1 MAVDPDVIRSPTRW
15 VSRFRHPKRTARRVA
30 ERVWRHAPTLFL
42 ASASAGI
49 AYVVARLVFGNEQAV
64 FAPIAAI
71 VSMGLTA
78 GQRLTRAFEI
88 TLGVILGLVAADVL
102 SRWVG
107 IGAWQLTLAVLI
119 AMVCAV
125 AFRASGLLVNQAAV
139 AAVVVMALVPFQDV
153 GLFVRLGDAVIG
165 GAVSLTLNAFLSPD
179 PRRGAVTAA
188 DQAIQRYV
196 RALRRLERAL
206 ETRDPRPAEQ
216 AMMDLEDLGSV
227 RQEITETLAAT
238 RERISLYRAANRL
251 EQRRRLRAVEQL
263 NARMDLLLTSGRS
276 MARTTA
282 AVVRHGGEPDAH
294 LVEGIAQLAETMGA
308 LAEWVRGKTRPNV
321 VRDMAL
327 SAAVTVS
334 QTLGAHHP
342 PASNVLAWQV
352 RSAVVDVLRVLGL
365 THRSALAALEQA
377 AGRADRTAR
386 RTGTQRDQHH

>member
-1 MAVDPDVIRSPTRW
+1 MTADPDVIRHPTRW
-15 VSRFRHPKRTARRVA
+15 VGRFRHPRRTARRVA
-30 ERVWRHAPTLFL
+30 DRVWRHAPSLLL
-42 ASASAGI
+42 ASAAAGI
-49 AYVVARLVFGNEQAV
+49 AYVLARLAFGNEQAV

-88 TLGVILGLVAADVL
+88 TLGVVLGLLAADVL

-107 IGAWQLTLAVLI
+107 IGALQLSVAVLI
-119 AMVCAV
+119 AMTFAV

-206 ETRDPRPAEQ
+206 ETSDPEPADQ
-216 AMMDLEDLGSV
+216 AMKDLVELEGV
-227 RQEITETLAAT
+227 RQDIAEVLAAT
-238 RERISLYRAANRL
+238 RERIGLYRAAGRL

-263 NARMDLLLTSGRS
+263 NARMDLLLTSARS
-276 MARTTA
+276 MARATA
-282 AVVRHGGEPDAH
+282 SVVRHGGEPDIH
-294 LVEGIAQLAETMGA
+294 LVEGMAQLADTLTA
-308 LAEWVRGKTRPNV
+308 LAQWIRGRTSPNV
-321 VRDMAL
+321 VRDLAL
-327 SAAVTVS
+327 GTAVTVS
-334 QTLGAHHP
+334 ATLGPHQP
-342 PASNVLAWQV
+342 PSSNVLSWQV

-365 THRSALAALEQA
+365 SHRSAVAALEQE
-377 AGRADRTAR
+377 AGRTDRLPR
-386 RTGTQRDQHH
+386 RSRTQDDQRT